1 VQQLAVDMHKL
12 GLWNQ
17 QHRLREWPAAP
28 QPCHG
33 RMSLPAVSCKPVAA
47 GILVPPIVL
56 VVLHNIMSTS
66 AMGRAVHC

>member
-1 VQQLAVDMHKL
+1 
-12 GLWNQ
+12 
-17 QHRLREWPAAP
+17 
-28 QPCHG
+28 
-33 RMSLPAVSCKPVAA
+33 MSLPAVSCKPVAA